1 MMKPIA
7 FILLVLAL
15 FPISGT
21 LAAGAA
27 SAVTDP
33 ATFRWAVK
41 CSTIPTP
48 HIVVCRIVPD
58 LEEGV
63 VRRGPAVPVTFQ
75 VDNRDGRLVNIGSE
89 LSCRELPV
97 VLRFGDGAPF
107 VVRGSGSL
115 TGSAFDQVIA
125 AFKSSKTGTIEY
137 APLPDCKM
145 VTATFYYGN
154 LDEALAKA
162 RAEVAGEE

>member
-1 MMKPIA
+1 MEKAAEIGRRAATIHVKCHRRAPHSGPDSEAALACASEDAMMKPIA

-115 TGSAFDQVIA
+115 
-125 AFKSSKTGTIEY
+125 
-137 APLPDCKM
+137 
-145 VTATFYYGN
+145 
-154 LDEALAKA
+154 
-162 RAEVAGEE
+162 